1 MTSERADSRRS
12 SACEQMLGEMQELH
26 RLQTEQQKQAELQ
39 DAEEQMTGVCP
50 PSKVCFKGYHNLCKV
65 CFKGY
70 HNLELQDA

>member
-1 MTSERADSRRS
+1 
-12 SACEQMLGEMQELH
+12 MQELH